1 MSKIFTLAFII
12 LSSLISRAA
21 YNDGNITIT
30 NLTAYDV
37 QIQIDGTHY
46 DDGNRSITLRH
57 FPSGTH
63 YLKIFRSDKGERVLY
78 KDSITIKP
86 KYDVDIVINRF
97 EKVSIDELFMN
108 DTGYNQESNDYYDRW
123 LYRDNNYSNAACPT
137 MSRSAF
143 YTLQDMM
150 QQELSGTERLKL
162 AKHVID
168 QNYVTAMQ
176 VKELV
181 SLFGNNDRAL
191 ELAQYAYPKTINKNE
206 FFVVYAT
213 FTRKS
218 ARDKLI
224 EFVTNYKN

>member
-1 MSKIFTLAFII
+1 MSKIFTLACIT
-12 LSSLISRAA
+12 LTSLISRAA
-21 YNDGNITIT
+21 DNESNVTIT
-30 NLTAYDV
+30 NLALYDV
-37 QIQIDGTHY
+37 QIQIDGRHY

-57 FPSGTH
+57 FPAGTH
-63 YLKIFRSDKGERVLY
+63 YLKIFRTDGGEKVLY

-97 EKVSIDELFMN
+97 EKVSIDELYMN
-108 DTGYNQESNDYYDRW
+108 DTGYASESNDYYDRW
-123 LYRDNNYSNAACPT
+123 LYRDNNYGDAAGHA
-137 MSRSAF
+137 MSRGAF
-143 YTLQDMM
+143 YTLQDIM

-168 QNYVTAMQ
+168 RNYLTAMQ

-181 SLFGNNDRAL
+181 NLFSSTDRAL

-206 FFVVYAT
+206 FFVVYAA

-218 ARDKLI
+218 SRDKLM
-224 EFVTNYKN
+224 EFVTNYKE